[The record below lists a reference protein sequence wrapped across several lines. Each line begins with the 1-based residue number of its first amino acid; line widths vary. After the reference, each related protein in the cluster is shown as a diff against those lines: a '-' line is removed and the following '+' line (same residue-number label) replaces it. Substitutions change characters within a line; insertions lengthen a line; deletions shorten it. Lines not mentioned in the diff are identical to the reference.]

1 MDLTR
6 LILGIDLRSRVAAS
20 LGPVRGGRCV
30 VIALGKGAPSM
41 ARGALD
47 AFGRVDELLV
57 VTSDDTDALGLPVVR
72 ASHPLPDARSVEA
85 GRAALALAASLGT
98 GDTLVALVS
107 GGASSLAC
115 APAPPLDLAQ
125 KRALA
130 AALLGSGAP
139 IEEINVVRRHA
150 SLLKGGGL
158 LGRHRTLTRV
168 ASDVLVERDG
178 EVVEGAAAT
187 VGSGPA
193 SACVT
198 TKEDARRILARW
210 APHLA
215 DAPLVDHHGAP
226 SDERCVAGPLDLARA
241 ACHELERVGYQTTL
255 APPTLASVDALAQQL
270 VRAAEA
276 LGPGHA
282 RVQVGEPSVRLP
294 RDPGVGGRLGRLA
307 LLAWRQGLPADV
319 RLACLASDGVD
330 GGGGGGAIVR
340 GRVEDPSGAT
350 AALAAFADAPFLER
364 RGALV
369 PRRPS
374 GQNFLDLLVLVRDR
388 T

>member
-1 MDLTR
+1 MDLAR
-6 LILGIDLRSRVAAS
+6 LIDGIDLRSRVAAS
-20 LGPVRGGRCV
+20 LAPVTGRCV
-30 VIALGKGAPSM
+30 VIALGKGAPRM

-47 AFGRVDELLV
+47 ALGRVDELLV

-72 ASHPLPDARSVEA
+72 AAHPLPDVRSVEA
-85 GRAALALAASLGT
+85 GRAALTLAASLGAEE
-98 GDTLVALVS
+98 TLVALVS

-115 APAPPLDLAQ
+115 APAPPLDLAH
-125 KRALA
+125 KRALG

-168 ASDVLVERDG
+168 ASDVLVERNG
-178 EVVEGAAAT
+178 EVIEGEAAA

-193 SACVT
+193 SACST
-198 TKEDARRILARW
+198 TKEEARRVLERW

-215 DAPLVDHHGAP
+215 DTPLVDHHGAP
-226 SDERCVAGPLDLARA
+226 TDERCVAGPLDLARA
-241 ACHELERVGYQTTL
+241 AGGVLERAGYQTTL
-255 APPTLASVDALAQQL
+255 GPPTLAPVDALAEAL
-270 VRAAEA
+270 VRAAEGLA
-276 LGPGHA
+276 PGEA

-294 RDPGVGGRLGRLA
+294 PNPGVGGRLGRLA
-307 LLAWRQGLPADV
+307 LLAWRRGLPADV

-330 GGGGGGAIVR
+330 GAGGGGAVVR
-340 GRVEDPSGAT
+340 GKVPDPRGAT
-350 AALAAFADAPFLER
+350 AALEAFADAPFLER
-364 RGALV
+364 HGALV